1 MKKIKFAS
9 FLLASGLLFNSCQN
23 EEYDQ
28 NVVDSIVQPAEL
40 SGEKIQGSY
49 IIVLKQDKFN
59 YPINDVANVTYS
71 TREEKSDAYKRMS
84 AETITS
90 ITNNLATVKFD
101 QSKITNFYTTQFLG
115 FSVKDLTNEEL
126 VAISKSDKIK
136 EIHYDQLI
144 PSPMSTAEV
153 ESAEESSSAMMMV
166 AQNVPCGI
174 SNAGG
179 FTDGSTKGTW
189 IWIIDTGVD
198 SDHPDLNVIT
208 DTRYAKSYVGG
219 TYEDCNGHGTHV
231 AGTAAAKDNGIGV
244 VGVSAGA
251 PVVPLRVFGC
261 SGGASSSNILAAINQ
276 VGANDISGDV
286 VNMSLGGFYGNNC
299 STNSPYVAAL
309 TGLSNAGTRV
319 ALAAGNSAADATRYS
334 PACVNATN
342 IFTVASMTCSKSFSS
357 FSNYNRAAV
366 DVIATGSSVQSTWLN
381 GGYRTISGTSM
392 ASPHVAGILHARNAA
407 PATSGSVSFNGQSYP
422 IAVR

>member
-1 MKKIKFAS
+1 MRKVKLTGL
-9 FLLASGLLFNSCQN
+9 FLVAGLLLNSCQN

-28 NVVDSIVQPAEL
+28 SVVESIVQPVEL
-40 SGEKIQGSY
+40 NGEKIEGSY
-49 IIVLKQDKFN
+49 IIILNQDKID
-59 YPINDVANVTYS
+59 YPINEVSKISYS
-71 TREEKSDAYKRMS
+71 SREEKSNAYKKMEARTV
-84 AETITS
+84 ES
-90 ITNNLATVKFD
+90 IAKNLSNVKFD
-101 QSKITNFYTTQFLG
+101 QSKIKNYYTTQFLG
-115 FSVKDLTNEEL
+115 FSVEGLTNEEL
-126 VAISKSDKIK
+126 VAISKSKTVK

-144 PSPMSTAEV
+144 PNPIDEVTIEEGSERTNSRMAQST
-153 ESAEESSSAMMMV
+153 
-166 AQNVPCGI
+166 PCGI

-179 FTDGSTKGTW
+179 FADGSAINRW

-219 TYEDCNGHGTHV
+219 TFEDCNGHGTHV

-276 VGANDISGDV
+276 VGANDIAGDV

-299 STNSPYVAAL
+299 STNSPYASAL
-309 TGLSNAGTRV
+309 TGLSNAGTRI

-334 PACVNATN
+334 PACTNATN
-342 IFTVASMTCSKSFSS
+342 IYTVASMTCSKGFSS
-357 FSNYNRAAV
+357 FSNFNRAAV

-392 ASPHVAGILHARNAA
+392 ASPTVAGILHARNGA
-407 PATSGSVSFNGQSYP
+407 PRTNGSVSFNGQSYP